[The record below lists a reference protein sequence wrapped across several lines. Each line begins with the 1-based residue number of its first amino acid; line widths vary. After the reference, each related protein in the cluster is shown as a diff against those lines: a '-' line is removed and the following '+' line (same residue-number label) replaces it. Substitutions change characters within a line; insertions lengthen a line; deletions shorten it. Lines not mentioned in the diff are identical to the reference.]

1 MTNSLEER
9 LKTHSTAFDGLL
21 SLIPAKYYYDDAT
34 QDQWQQKKKSKKEA
48 AEDKRAK
55 LDPENASSADSY
67 NNGGASAK
75 DVMDNNA
82 KNAKKVNLPK
92 PVAPPSDH
100 SDEEPLNGTTEL
112 VFDDEG
118 DENDA
123 KQEEKLKSQKLQQ
136 KSKPQKKQLSE
147 EEKQQKEKRRLEL
160 KEKLA
165 SKIQTLRE
173 KRRAPGTKGAAPLKS
188 REQILAE
195 RKNKQ
200 ELKRQE
206 KLKRKREEDEAEFV
220 EGGNGDED
228 KSEGEDKSDDEN
240 DDMLFGNIVFEDGS
254 RVTSDLSKLRN
265 GIAQKK
271 KKGPANNDIKAHLVK
286 LENKKRKLAS
296 MTPEEQASLKES
308 DQWKN
313 LMSQAEGVKV
323 KDDEKLLRKA
333 LKRKEKQK
341 LRSETEWKERKQ
353 NVKDT
358 IAARAKK
365 REANLKARKDNKGKK
380 GKNQPRLKKFSGVLK
395 KGGKPKDGKK
405 RPGFEGSAKS
415 KGKK

>member
-1 MTNSLEER
+1 M
-9 LKTHSTAFDGLL
+9 KTHSSAFDGLL

-34 QDQWQQKKKSKKEA
+34 QDQWQQKKKTKAEA
-48 AEDKRAK
+48 SQDKRAK
-55 LDPENASSADSY
+55 MDPENAALADSY

-75 DVMDNNA
+75 DVMDNKA
-82 KNAKKVNLPK
+82 KTAKKASVPK
-92 PVAPPSDH
+92 ATTPSDH
-100 SDEEPLNGTTEL
+100 EEDEVMNGKLGL

-118 DENDA
+118 DIHEA
-123 KQEEKLKSQKLQQ
+123 KQEEKIKSQKLQQ
-136 KSKPQKKQLSE
+136 KQKPQKKQLSE
-147 EEKQQKEKRRLEL
+147 EEKQEKEKRRLEL

-173 KRRAPGTKGAAPLKS
+173 KRRAPGTKNAGPLKS

-195 RKNKQ
+195 RKSKQ

-220 EGGNGDED
+220 EGDNADED
-228 KSEGEDKSDDEN
+228 KSEGEDKSGDEN
-240 DDMLFGNIVFEDGS
+240 DDMLFGNIVFEDGT
-254 RVTSDLSKLRN
+254 RVTSDLSKLRS

-271 KKGPANNDIKAHLVK
+271 KKGPANNDIKAHLVR
-286 LENKKRKLAS
+286 LENKKRKLAL

-308 DQWKN
+308 DQWKS

-333 LKRKEKQK
+333 LKRKDKQK
-341 LRSETEWKERKQ
+341 LRSETEWKDRKQ
-353 NVKDT
+353 VVKDT

-380 GKNQPRLKKFSGVLK
+380 GKNQPKLRKFSGVIK
-395 KGGKPKDGKK
+395 KGGKAKDGKK

>member
-1 MTNSLEER
+1 M
-9 LKTHSTAFDGLL
+9 KTHSSAFDGLL

-34 QDQWQQKKKSKKEA
+34 QDQWQQKKKTKKEA

-55 LDPENASSADSY
+55 LDPENASLADTY

-75 DVMDNNA
+75 DVMDNKA
-82 KNAKKVNLPK
+82 KTAKKVSLPK
-92 PVAPPSDH
+92 ASAPSDH
-100 SDEEPLNGTTEL
+100 SDEEVINGKAGL

-118 DENDA
+118 DAHEA

-136 KSKPQKKQLSE
+136 KLKPQKKQLSE
-147 EEKQQKEKRRLEL
+147 EEKQEKEKKRLEL

-173 KRRAPGTKGAAPLKS
+173 KRRAPGTKNAGPLKS

-195 RKNKQ
+195 RKKKQ

-220 EGGNGDED
+220 EGGNADED

-240 DDMLFGNIVFEDGS
+240 DDMLFGNIVFEDGT

-265 GIAQKK
+265 GIAQRK
-271 KKGPANNDIKAHLVK
+271 KKGPANNDIKAHLVR
-286 LENKKRKLAS
+286 LENKKRKLAL

-308 DQWKN
+308 DQWKS

-323 KDDEKLLRKA
+323 KDDEKLLRKS

-341 LRSETEWKERKQ
+341 LRSETEWKDRKQ
-353 NVKDT
+353 LVKDT

-380 GKNQPRLKKFSGVLK
+380 GKNQPRLRKFSGVIK

>member
-1 MTNSLEER
+1 M
-9 LKTHSTAFDGLL
+9 KTHSSAFDGLL

-34 QDQWQQKKKSKKEA
+34 QDQWQQKKKTKAEA
-48 AEDKRAK
+48 AQDKRAK
-55 LDPENASSADSY
+55 MDPENAALADSY

-75 DVMDNNA
+75 DVMDNKA
-82 KNAKKVNLPK
+82 KTAKKASVPK
-92 PVAPPSDH
+92 ATTPSDH
-100 SDEEPLNGTTEL
+100 EEDEVMNGKLGL

-118 DENDA
+118 DIHEA
-123 KQEEKLKSQKLQQ
+123 KQEEKIKSQKLQQ
-136 KSKPQKKQLSE
+136 KQKPQKKQLSE
-147 EEKQQKEKRRLEL
+147 EEKQEKEKRRLEL

-173 KRRAPGTKGAAPLKS
+173 KRRAPGTKNAGPLKS

-195 RKNKQ
+195 RKSKQ

-220 EGGNGDED
+220 EGDNADED
-228 KSEGEDKSDDEN
+228 KSEGEDKSGDEN
-240 DDMLFGNIVFEDGS
+240 DDMLFGNIVFEDGT
-254 RVTSDLSKLRN
+254 RVTSDLSKLRS

-271 KKGPANNDIKAHLVK
+271 KKGPANNDIKAHLVR
-286 LENKKRKLAS
+286 LENKKRKLAL

-308 DQWKN
+308 DQWKS

-333 LKRKEKQK
+333 LKRKDKQK
-341 LRSETEWKERKQ
+341 LRSETEWKDRKQ
-353 NVKDT
+353 VVKDT

-380 GKNQPRLKKFSGVLK
+380 GKNQPKLRKFSGVIK
-395 KGGKPKDGKK
+395 KGGKAKDGKK

>member
-1 MTNSLEER
+1 M
-9 LKTHSTAFDGLL
+9 KTHSSAFDGLL

-34 QDQWQQKKKSKKEA
+34 QDQWQQKKKTKAEA
-48 AEDKRAK
+48 AQDKRAK
-55 LDPENASSADSY
+55 MDPENAALADSY

-75 DVMDNNA
+75 DVMDNKA
-82 KNAKKVNLPK
+82 KTAKKVSIPK
-92 PVAPPSDH
+92 AASPSDH
-100 SDEEPLNGTTEL
+100 EEDEVMNGNLGL

-118 DENDA
+118 DIHEA
-123 KQEEKLKSQKLQQ
+123 KQEEKIKSQKLQQ
-136 KSKPQKKQLSE
+136 KQKPQKKQLSE
-147 EEKQQKEKRRLEL
+147 EEKQEKEKRRLEL

-173 KRRAPGTKGAAPLKS
+173 KRRAPGTKNAGPLKS

-220 EGGNGDED
+220 EGGNADED
-228 KSEGEDKSDDEN
+228 KSEGEDKSGDEN
-240 DDMLFGNIVFEDGS
+240 DDMLFGNIVFEDGT
-254 RVTSDLSKLRN
+254 RVTSDLSKLRS
-265 GIAQKK
+265 GIAHKK
-271 KKGPANNDIKAHLVK
+271 KKGPANNDIKAHLVR
-286 LENKKRKLAS
+286 LENKKRKLAL

-308 DQWKN
+308 DQWKS

-323 KDDEKLLRKA
+323 KDDEKLLKKA
-333 LKRKEKQK
+333 LKRKDKQK
-341 LRSETEWKERKQ
+341 LRSETEWKDRKQ
-353 NVKDT
+353 VVKDT

-380 GKNQPRLKKFSGVLK
+380 GKNQPKLRKFSGVIK
-395 KGGKPKDGKK
+395 KGGKAKDGKK